1 MMRKNLSQKL
11 ANKYYQQAIE
21 LIPEDNDT
29 LANLTLNYKDEGRL
43 QESISLILKNDKS
56 FSTKI

>member
-1 MMRKNLSQKL
+1 ML

-21 LIPEDNDT
+21 LMPEDNDT